1 MGLAMIFISHD
12 LAVVREISHRVLV
25 LYMGR
30 VVELADRDSLY
41 AGAHHPYT
49 KALLSAAPI
58 PDPKIERTRKRLK
71 LVGEP
76 PSPMDP
82 RAALRF
88 LPSRLPVDV
97 NAPFAIPELREVA
110 PGHLV
115 AEFDPPEA

>member
-12 LAVVREISHRVLV
+12 LAVVREISHRVMV

-30 VVELADRDSLY
+30 VVEAAETERLY
-41 AGAHHPYT
+41 AAPQHPYT

-58 PDPKIERTRKRLK
+58 PDPAVERRRERVRLE
-71 LVGEP
+71 GEP
-76 PSPMDP
+76 PSPFDP

-88 LPSRLPVDV
+88 LPSRLPADP
-97 NAPFAIPELREVA
+97 NAPILPPELREVA

-115 AEFDPPEA
+115 AEFDI